1 MQELMKKE
9 WLREERKQ
17 KNGCKHICKVCNW
30 GGAKNSGSVSEV
42 V

>member
-17 KNGCKHICKVCNW
+17 KNEYKHICKVFKW
-30 GGAKNSGSVSEV
+30 DGAKNSGSVSEV

>member
-17 KNGCKHICKVCNW
+17 KKDANIF
-30 GGAKNSGSVSEV
+30 AKYVTEV
-42 V
+42 GQRIVEVLVR